1 MAVGIGRRQ
10 FVAGLGGAAMW
21 PLAARAQQPM
31 PVIGLLSGLSPAVVA
46 RNIAGFL
53 QGLNEAGYIEGQN
66 VAIEY
71 RWAEGQYD
79 RLPALAADLV
89 RRQVAVIFAA
99 CGDPSALAAKATT
112 STIPIVFIVGR
123 DPVKIG
129 LVASLNRPGANAT
142 GVNFFIAEMD
152 TKRVELLRELVPTAI
167 TLAVLINPKNGD
179 AEVQLSEVQSAA
191 RALGHRI
198 EIIYASSSPE
208 IDTGFAS
215 LMERKIG
222 GLLVAADPFF
232 NNRRDQI
239 ISLASHYSMPAIYFV
254 REFADSGGLISYG
267 TNLTDAYR
275 QVGVYAGKI
284 LSGSNPADLPV
295 VQPTK
300 IELVINL
307 KTAKTLGIVVPN
319 SLLATADDVI
329 E

>member
-1 MAVGIGRRQ
+1 MVIGIGRRQ
-10 FVAGLGGAAMW
+10 FVAGLGGAAVW
-21 PLAARAQQPM
+21 PLAARAQQSV

-46 RNIAGFL
+46 RNIVGFL

-99 CGDPSALAAKATT
+99 GGDPSALAAKATT

-152 TKRVELLRELVPTAI
+152 TKRVELLRGLVPTAT
-167 TLAVLINPKNGD
+167 TLAVLMNPKNGD

-191 RALGHRI
+191 RALRQPI

-215 LMERKIG
+215 LKERKIG

-254 REFADSGGLISYG
+254 REFADSGGLMSYG

-275 QVGVYAGKI
+275 QVGVCAGKI

-300 IELVINL
+300 FELVINL
-307 KTAKTLGIVVPN
+307 KTAKTLGIAMPN